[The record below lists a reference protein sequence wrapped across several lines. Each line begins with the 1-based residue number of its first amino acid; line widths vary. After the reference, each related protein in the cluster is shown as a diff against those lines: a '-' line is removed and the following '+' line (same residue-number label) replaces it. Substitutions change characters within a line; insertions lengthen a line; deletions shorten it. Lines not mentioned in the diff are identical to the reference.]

1 VRVNVPGWSRL
12 MRYSVVGAIIG
23 VIVLLLVLSI
33 QAREELRL
41 FQEEPVDN
49 IHWNVTQLELD
60 ILRLQSEAAL
70 AAAISDRNLDEL
82 RLRFDLV
89 YSRARNFGAAT
100 MFGALNLSS
109 IVAPIN
115 ERMQDFLDRTAPLID
130 GSDAILRNALPAI
143 EAEARQLRLD
153 FREMAVRLVDEYAA
167 IADGRRAGLTD
178 LLQRLAWASLAFVG
192 LLGVVLTYVLRLNAQ
207 SVRRN
212 AEIAR
217 VSSRLQATVDTA
229 LDGVIVADLAGRV
242 IDYNNAAAQ
251 IFGYTREE
259 AVGRLLD
266 ELIVPA
272 RHIAAHRAGMARIA
286 ATGEKRVVDGGR
298 IQMAARRRSGEEF
311 AVEMSIAS
319 SDGVDGMIFIAYLRD
334 ISQRLADENA
344 LRDARDE
351 ALAAE
356 RAKNN
361 FIAVMSHEMRTPL
374 NGVMASLEIAKRR
387 SFDAEQDRFL
397 GMAQT
402 SARQLLRHVND
413 VLDISKV
420 EGGHMPL
427 VEEDFDLH
435 TLVRDLV
442 EPMRAT
448 AAEVGTVIETAVLSD
463 LPMVRGDMLR
473 LGQVVTNLVT
483 NAIKFTVGG
492 MVSIEIEAQSAADE
506 TVTVE
511 IRVTDTGIG
520 IAEEDL
526 DRVFDDFVMVD
537 PSFRREAG
545 GTGLGLAI
553 SRRLIEAM
561 GGQIGAEAEL
571 GEGSCFWLRVPLRR
585 AHGSAV
591 TTPPP
596 AGTEAAALDLLVVE
610 DNPTNRLVLE
620 EMLRHMGYRVTL
632 AADGAEGVRQASLRR
647 FDVVLMDISMPGMDG
662 LTATGLIRA
671 EGLSRA
677 SRIVAVTAHTLPA
690 DLARFREAGMD
701 ACLTKP
707 INGADLRRA
716 LYEGREDQHM
726 QRPSADLLVSS
737 ERQAELAQALGPEG
751 ATKANAR
758 YLSDMERIF
767 ADLSPEV
774 GHSTADIIGLC
785 HEAAGASATIG
796 ASRLQAHFAGTEQL
810 ASDRDAVAPRL
821 AEAREIFRQ
830 TAAILREA

>member
-12 MRYSVVGAIIG
+12 IRYSVIGAILG

-60 ILRLQSEAAL
+60 ILRLESEAAL
-70 AAAISDRNLDEL
+70 AAAIPGRDLDEL

-100 MFGALNLSS
+100 MFGVLNLSS
-109 IVAPIN
+109 IIAPIN
-115 ERMQDFLDRTAPLID
+115 ERMQGFLDRTTPLID
-130 GSDAILRNALPAI
+130 GSDAMLRNALPAI
-143 EAEARQLRLD
+143 ASEARLLRLD
-153 FREMAVRLVDEYAA
+153 FREMAVRLVGQYAA
-167 IADGRRAGLTD
+167 IADARRAGLTD
-178 LLQRLAWASLAFVG
+178 LLQRLAWASIAFVA
-192 LLGVVLTYVLRLNAQ
+192 LLGVVLMYVLRLNSQ
-207 SVRRN
+207 SIRRS
-212 AEIAR
+212 AEIVR

-251 IFGYTREE
+251 IFGYSREE
-259 AVGRLLD
+259 AVGQHLD

-272 RHIAAHRAGMARIA
+272 RHVAAHRAGMARIA

-298 IQMAARRRSGEEF
+298 IQMAARRKSGEEF
-311 AVEMSIAS
+311 AAEMSIAS
-319 SDGVDGMIFIAYLRD
+319 NQGADGMIFIAYLRD
-334 ISQRLADENA
+334 ISRRLADENA

-374 NGVMASLEIAKRR
+374 NGVMAALEIAKRR
-387 SFDAEQDRFL
+387 PLDAEQDRFL
-397 GMAQT
+397 GLAQT
-402 SARQLLRHVND
+402 SAKQLLRHVND

-427 VEEDFDLH
+427 VEEDFDLP

-442 EPMRAT
+442 EPMRAN
-448 AAEVGTVIETAVLSD
+448 AAEVGTVIETSVLSD
-463 LPMVRGDMLR
+463 VPMVRGDMLR
-473 LGQVVTNLVT
+473 LGQVITNLVT
-483 NAIKFTVGG
+483 NAIKFTVAG
-492 MVSIEIEAQSAADE
+492 VVAIEIETQSTTADA
-506 TVTVE
+506 VTVE

-526 DRVFDDFVMVD
+526 ERVFDDFVMVD

-561 GGQIGAEAEL
+561 GGEIGVEAEL
-571 GEGSCFWLRVPLRR
+571 GEGSCFWLRVPLRL
-585 AHGSAV
+585 AQG
-591 TTPPP
+591 TPETAPQP
-596 AGTEAAALDLLVVE
+596 IKEDAPALDLLVVE

-620 EMLRHMGYRVTL
+620 EMLRHLGHRVTL
-632 AADGAEGVRQASLRR
+632 AADGAEGVRQARQRR

-662 LTATGLIRA
+662 LTATGMIRA

-677 SRIVAVTAHTLPA
+677 SRILAVTAHTLPA
-690 DLARFREAGMD
+690 DLVRFREAGMD

-716 LYEGREDQHM
+716 LSGAREPQVA
-726 QRPSADLLVSS
+726 QRIAGDDLVSS
-737 ERQAELAQALGPEG
+737 ERQDDLARALGPE
-751 ATKANAR
+751 AAAKAVSR

-767 ADLSPEV
+767 AALTDRESKSPSEIE
-774 GHSTADIIGLC
+774 ALC

-796 ASRLQAHFAGTEQL
+796 ATRLQAHFARTERL
-810 ASDRDAVAPRL
+810 ADNSEAVAQRL
-821 AEAREIFRQ
+821 IEAQEIFQ
-830 TAAILREA
+830 KTAALLRAP